1 MTGVRSEAHR
11 HPVTESNAESPR
23 NFHLPLIDGKAGRG
37 NLFLALKSRLPIEG
51 FSPVRTQHEV
61 ALIMGI
67 SAARV
72 CQYERSAIRRLQK
85 YLDPFRPGNGH
96 EVVVVARRM
105 RHSRASESAS
115 GPAHCGW
122 FRVTTLVGNGVFPPA
137 AVCFAFNELR
147 SIHEENYRPPIVV
160 GSQVGYISAAAI
172 DEGNLTIEVW
182 LAGSGQ
188 TLRRNARGS
197 VELEVEIIHDVPVIA
212 AGVVATEP
220 LQGF

>member
-1 MTGVRSEAHR
+1 VRRVRRIADGFASRRWSE
-11 HPVTESNAESPR
+11 T
-23 NFHLPLIDGKAGRG
+23 
-37 NLFLALKSRLPIEG
+37 G
-51 FSPVRTQHEV
+51 FSPGRG
-61 ALIMGI
+61 L
-67 SAARV
+67 
-72 CQYERSAIRRLQK
+72 L
-85 YLDPFRPGNGH
+85 
-96 EVVVVARRM
+96 
-105 RHSRASESAS
+105 
-115 GPAHCGW
+115 
-122 FRVTTLVGNGVFPPA
+122 
-137 AVCFAFNELR
+137 AFNELR